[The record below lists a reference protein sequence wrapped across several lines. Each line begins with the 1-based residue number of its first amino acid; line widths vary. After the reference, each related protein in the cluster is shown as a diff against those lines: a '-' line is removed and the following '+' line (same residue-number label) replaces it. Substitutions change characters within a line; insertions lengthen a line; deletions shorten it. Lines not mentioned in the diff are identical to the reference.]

1 MRAAAKNP
9 KKFVKAPLV
18 PFKPGES
25 SCFEAVDSSSIRV
38 PASFL
43 LKGSPPRDPQSQTA
57 RLANHFIQ
65 QNRGILGN
73 FGISGTLDYDG
84 NNVDIILKTGT
95 RIGAIPLLSPTSGK
109 PDYGMVIK
117 PRYDWPGI
125 GSMLGKM
132 GWRVIPSTLKL
143 PLLPH
148 SDRKIPPWVLS
159 TTVLFRIKALIDS
172 LDRRF
177 EFTESYLEA
186 PRGTVNW
193 AHYATACVPTARFLH
208 VPCRYPDLRDDR
220 ELKAAI
226 HYTLLKQLTSL
237 ESQRTAGIVVLQLI
251 NFCQLLLERVRNV
264 SPLQPSSITFNSW
277 YRAPLRTE
285 VFRNG
290 LQAMEWSNDERGLA
304 GLGDLQ
310 GIPWVMAMEEFFE
323 AWVETV
329 VSELAKRSGG
339 VLRTGRKRETVS
351 PLVWDPPFT
360 GSQKYLLPDVILERV
375 SPSDHSEEVII
386 FDAKYKGHW
395 EEFNYDKWSN
405 LDDELRERHRADLL
419 QVLAYSTLFDSKRVT
434 SCLMYPCK
442 KQTWESLK
450 KRGLIYHRASLNAG
464 KRNVNLVLTAIP
476 MEGNI
481 EEVIKGLIS
490 AVV

>member
-1 MRAAAKNP
+1 MKALARNRR
-9 KKFVKAPLV
+9 KFVKAPLLPV
-18 PFKPGES
+18 KPGDS
-25 SCFEAVDSSSIRV
+25 SCFEVVDSSVVRV

-43 LKGSPPRDPQSQTA
+43 LKGLSSRDPNPQTA

-65 QNRGILGN
+65 QNRGILGS

-84 NNVDIILKTGT
+84 NKVDIILKTGT

-109 PDYGMVIK
+109 PDYGLVIK

-132 GWRVIPSTLKL
+132 GWRVIPSTLQL

-159 TTVLFRIKALIDS
+159 TTILFRIKALIDR
-172 LDRRF
+172 LDRQF
-177 EFTESYLEA
+177 EYTESFLNA

-193 AHYATACVPTARFLH
+193 SQYSTSCVPIARFLQ
-208 VPCRYPDLRDDR
+208 VPCRFPDLRDDR
-220 ELKAAI
+220 ELKSTI
-226 HYTLLKQLTSL
+226 HYTLLKQLKSL

-251 NFCQLLLERVRNV
+251 NLCQLLLERVRNV
-264 SPLQPSSITFNSW
+264 APKLPSSMAFNSW
-277 YRAPLRTE
+277 YRKPLRTE

-290 LQAMEWSNDERGLA
+290 LQAMEWSIDDRGLA
-304 GLGDLQ
+304 GVGDLQ

-329 VSELAKRSGG
+329 VSELAKRIGG
-339 VLRTGRKRETVS
+339 VLRTGRKRETVV
-351 PLVWDPPFT
+351 PLVWDPPYT
-360 GSQKYLLPDVILERV
+360 GSQKYLLPDVILERL
-375 SPSDHSEEVII
+375 SPAGQEEIII

-395 EEFNYDKWSN
+395 EELNYDRWSN
-405 LDDELRERHRADLL
+405 LDDELRERHREDLL
-419 QVLAYSTLFDSKRVT
+419 QVLAYSTFFGSKKIT
-434 SCLMYPCK
+434 SCLVYPCK
-442 KQTWESLK
+442 KQTWESLR
-450 KRGLIYHRASLNAG
+450 KRGRIHHRASLNAG
-464 KRNVNLVLTAIP
+464 KRNINLVLTAIP
-476 MEGNI
+476 MEGDI
-481 EEVIKGLIS
+481 EDVIKDLAG